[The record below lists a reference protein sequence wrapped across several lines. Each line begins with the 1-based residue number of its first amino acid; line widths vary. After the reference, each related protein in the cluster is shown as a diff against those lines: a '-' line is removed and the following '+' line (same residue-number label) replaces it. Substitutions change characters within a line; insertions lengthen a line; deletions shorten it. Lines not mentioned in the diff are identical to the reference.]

1 MARRKTKKKKRS
13 GSWFWFG
20 RKASGRRKTTV
31 KGARKGGGFTLGS
44 GFRVT
49 LTILGLLLVLG
60 GIAVGF
66 VYMERYVERIGS
78 GQGQLGMLELLDPP
92 EWISNE
98 LLDEIAMAAGGKEFV
113 LDKSTANTVATN
125 LQSLAWLYGVK
136 VQTAGETVRIMAGYR
151 KPVAMLKIGGDMY
164 YVDENSVVF
173 DYVSLPKL
181 PIVEV
186 RGFRPENIASVGNI
200 CLDEAVVSVVDM
212 LNAFGKMDRLSS
224 PNSGLLFEIDSV
236 DVSNFSGRRS
246 SLAPHIVL
254 RAKDGTE
261 IRWGAAYGE
270 STRYSEAVESEKI
283 ASLYG
288 FYAEHG
294 TLSGVVKYI
303 DLRVPRKRFPRPSQ

>member
-1 MARRKTKKKKRS
+1 MARRKTRKKKRS
-13 GSWFWFG
+13 WFG
-20 RKASGRRKTTV
+20 FGPKTGGKRKTRV
-31 KGARKGGGFTLGS
+31 KGAAKGGFTLGP

-49 LTILGLLLVLG
+49 LTVFGLLIVLG
-60 GIAVGF
+60 GIGVGF
-66 VYMERYVERIGS
+66 VYMERYVERIGF
-78 GQGQLGMLELLDPP
+78 GQGQLGMIELLDPP

-98 LLDEIAMAAGGKEFV
+98 LMDEIASIAGGKEFM

-125 LQSLAWLYGVK
+125 LQSFAWLYGVE
-136 VQTAGETVRIMAGYR
+136 VQTGGETVRILAGYR
-151 KPVAMLKIGGDMY
+151 KPVVMLKIGGEMY
-164 YVDENSVVF
+164 YVDENSVVL
-173 DYVSLPKL
+173 DHVSLPKL

-186 RGFRPENIASVGNI
+186 VGFRPENIASVGNI

-212 LNAFGKMDRLSS
+212 LNAFGKMDRLSV
-224 PNSGLLFEIDSV
+224 PNSGLLFEIDV
-236 DVSNFSGRRS
+236 ADVSNFSGRKS

-294 TLSGVVKYI
+294 RLSGVVKYI